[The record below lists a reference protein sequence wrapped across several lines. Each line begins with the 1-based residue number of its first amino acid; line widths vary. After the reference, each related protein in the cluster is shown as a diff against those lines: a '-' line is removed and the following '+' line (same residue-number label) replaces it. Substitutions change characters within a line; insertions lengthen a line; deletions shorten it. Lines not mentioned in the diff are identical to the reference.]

1 MKLNAQIKIEPM
13 APQMMQ
19 NIESE
24 LRLIAFQ
31 ALGACSNF
39 SPINTGQLQKSFTS
53 SAAVINTEK
62 MSENLI
68 TVTFGTPLWG
78 RPKGYGMYQ
87 EFGTRP
93 HWMPLQPLI
102 DWVWS
107 KGLAN
112 QSSDIEYSGGKTKR
126 VRGQS
131 NRSYIDSKVIRI
143 ARAIQRK
150 IAARGTPARLFVS
163 EALATMGLQHKQT
176 TDSVD
181 WIYDVDPTP
190 WLMKA
195 GVFERI
201 MK

>member
-1 MKLNAQIKIEPM
+1 MKLRAQIKVEPM

-24 LRLIAFQ
+24 LKLIAFQ

-39 SPINTGQLQKSFTS
+39 APINTGQLQKSFTS
-53 SAAVINTEK
+53 SAAIIQTEK
-62 MSENLI
+62 MSENTI
-68 TVTFGTPLWG
+68 TVTFGAPLWG
-78 RPKGYGMYQ
+78 YPKGYGMFV

-107 KGLAN
+107 KGLA
-112 QSSDIEYSGGKTKR
+112 QRSTDIEYAGGKTKR
-126 VRGQS
+126 VRGQTS
-131 NRSYIDSKVIRI
+131 RSYIDSKVVRI
-143 ARAIQRK
+143 AKAIQRK
-150 IAARGTPARLFVS
+150 IAARGTPARLYVS

-176 TDSVD
+176 TDGVD

-190 WLMKA
+190 YLLKV

>member
-1 MKLNAQIKIEPM
+1 LKLNAQIKIEPM

-87 EFGTRP
+87 EFGCFFGET
-93 HWMPLQPLI
+93 
-102 DWVWS
+102 
-107 KGLAN
+107 
-112 QSSDIEYSGGKTKR
+112 KTKILTKHGWKR
-126 VRGQS
+126 LRHVKVGDMVLTHLKRWKEVTQKHCYQAVGSIARYTIKTVRGKITVTG
-131 NRSYIDSKVIRI
+131 NHPIFTDMGWK
-143 ARAIQRK
+143 RADQLK
-150 IAARGTPARLFVS
+150 TGDL
-163 EALATMGLQHKQT
+163 
-176 TDSVD
+176 
-181 WIYDVDPTP
+181 
-190 WLMKA
+190 
-195 GVFERI
+195 I
-201 MK
+201 MSFYKDLPRFHWKNF